1 MSTPIGQNRISAGL
15 FGNTRSA
22 ILALLFCH
30 GDESY
35 YLRQIVRLT
44 GAGHGAIQREL
55 GHLLKLGLIVRNKR
69 GMEVYYQANMSSPA
83 FAEIRGL
90 MIKTAGMADVLRTAL
105 SNLSERIAVAFIY
118 GSIASGTEKVESDV
132 DVMII
137 GDVSLG
143 DIVSVLRPVQ
153 DQLGREINPA
163 IYTPDEMRRRIAS
176 HDHFVTSLL
185 AEKKVFLVGD
195 EQDFAKLA

>member
-1 MSTPIGQNRISAGL
+1 
-15 FGNTRSA
+15 
-22 ILALLFCH
+22 
-30 GDESY
+30 
-35 YLRQIVRLT
+35 
-44 GAGHGAIQREL
+44 
-55 GHLLKLGLIVRNKR
+55 
-69 GMEVYYQANMSSPA
+69 
-83 FAEIRGL
+83 
-90 MIKTAGMADVLRTAL
+90 
-105 SNLSERIAVAFIY
+105 
-118 GSIASGTEKVESDV
+118 
-132 DVMII
+132 MII

-163 IYTPDEMRRRIAS
+163 IYTPDEMRRRIAA